1 MRIKVKNINH
11 LNDIL
16 FYGGFG
22 KSKELTVI
30 MNRNTLENFVLDFNK
45 EFHNKIA
52 IWDKKWDDP
61 DWFAQHNGILIAIG
75 EWLEDGEVDIKI

>member
-52 IWDKKWDDP
+52 MWDKKWDDP
-61 DWFAQHNGILIAIG
+61 DWFAQHNGVLIAIG
-75 EWLEDGEVDIKI
+75 EWLGDGEVDIKI